1 MREGSL
7 TMLTQRRLSNV
18 LGSAIEGIDLSRELV
33 DAEFSEVA
41 RALWE
46 GGVLAIK
53 RQRLEPGQFLTFAC
67 RFGRPEPH
75 VIDQFHY
82 PGYPDILILSNR
94 RKETGEP
101 IGLADAGSYFHTD
114 YSYLE
119 VPARLTMLYSIE
131 VPSRGGNTLFANMS
145 AAYEDLAGSMKRR
158 IDDLVVLHHY
168 GNRDDLDEGS
178 RTAASKLTAEQKDKV
193 NWVRH
198 KLVRMHHF
206 TGRKA
211 LYAVSGSSFEI
222 EGMPA
227 DEGRHLLDEL
237 KAHALQD
244 KYRFSYPYEVGDVVL
259 WDDLSTLH
267 SATLTDAA
275 DPRTLWRITVKEL
288 PAALTP

>member
-7 TMLTQRRLSNV
+7 TMLTQRKLSNV
-18 LGSAIEGIDLSRELV
+18 LGSAIEGIDLSRELA
-33 DAEFSEVA
+33 DAEFGELA

-53 RQRLEPGQFLTFAC
+53 RQRLAPGQFLTFAR

-94 RKETGEP
+94 RRETGEP

-145 AAYEDLAGSMKRR
+145 AAYEDLAESMKRR
-158 IDDLVVLHHY
+158 INHLVVLHHY
-168 GNRDDLDEGS
+168 GNRDDLGEGS

-193 NWVRH
+193 SWVRH

-227 DEGRHLLDEL
+227 DEGRRLLDEL

-275 DPRTLWRITVKEL
+275 DPRTLWRITVKE
-288 PAALTP
+288 PAEPQH

>member
-7 TMLTQRRLSNV
+7 TMLTQRKLSNV
-18 LGSAIEGIDLSRELV
+18 LGSAIEGIDLSRELA
-33 DAEFSEVA
+33 DAEFCVLA

-53 RQRLEPGQFLTFAC
+53 GQRLAPGQFLAFAR

-75 VIDQFHY
+75 VINQFHY

-94 RKETGEP
+94 RNNGEP

-145 AAYEDLAGSMKRR
+145 AAYDDLAESMKRR
-158 IDDLVVLHHY
+158 IDHLVVLHHY
-168 GNRDDLDEGS
+168 GNRDDLDEDS

-193 NWVRH
+193 SWVRH
-198 KLVRMHHF
+198 ELVRTHHF

-222 EGMPA
+222 EGMPV
-227 DEGRHLLDEL
+227 DEGRRLLDEL

-244 KYRFSYPYEVGDVVL
+244 KYRLSYSYEVGDG
-259 WDDLSTLH
+259 DLL
-267 SATLTDAA
+267 
-275 DPRTLWRITVKEL
+275 
-288 PAALTP
+288 

>member
-1 MREGSL
+1 
-7 TMLTQRRLSNV
+7 MLTQHRLSDV
-18 LGSAIEGIDLSRELV
+18 LGTAVEGIDLREV
-33 DAEFSEVA
+33 SDAEFGEVA
-41 RALWE
+41 QALWQA
-46 GGVLAIK
+46 GVLAIK
-53 RQRLEPGQFLTFAC
+53 RQRLAPEQFLAFAR

-94 RKETGEP
+94 KENGQP

-114 YSYLE
+114 YSYLDI
-119 VPARLTMLYSIE
+119 PARLTMLYSIE
-131 VPSRGGNTLFANMS
+131 VPSRGGNTLFANMY
-145 AAYEDLAGSMKRR
+145 AAYDDLPASMKAR

-168 GNRDDLDEGS
+168 GNRDDLDEQS
-178 RTAASKLTAEQKDKV
+178 RTAASTLTAQQQHKV
-193 NWVRH
+193 SWVRH
-198 KLVRMHHF
+198 KLVRTHHF

-227 DEGRHLLDEL
+227 ADGRRLLDEL

-244 KYRFSYPYEVGDVVL
+244 KYRLSYSYEVGDVVL

-267 SATLTDAA
+267 SATLIDPA
-275 DPRTLWRITVKEL
+275 DPRTLWRITVKE
-288 PAALTP
+288 PEAARADAL

>member
-1 MREGSL
+1 
-7 TMLTQRRLSNV
+7 MLTQHRLSDV
-18 LGSAIEGIDLSRELV
+18 LGTAIEGIDLSRGV
-33 DAEFSEVA
+33 SDAEFGEVA
-41 RALWE
+41 QALWQT
-46 GGVLAIK
+46 GVLAIK
-53 RQRLEPGQFLTFAC
+53 RQRLAPEQFLAFAR

-94 RKETGEP
+94 RENGQP

-114 YSYLE
+114 YSYLDI
-119 VPARLTMLYSIE
+119 PARLTMLYSIE
-131 VPSRGGNTLFANMS
+131 VPSRGGNTLFASMY
-145 AAYEDLAGSMKRR
+145 AAYDDLPTSTKAR

-168 GNRDDLDEGS
+168 GNRDDLDEQS
-178 RTAASKLTAEQKDKV
+178 RTAASTLTAEQQDKV
-193 NWVRH
+193 SWVRH
-198 KLVRMHHF
+198 KLVRTHHF

-227 DEGRHLLDEL
+227 ADGRRLLDEL

-244 KYRFSYPYEVGDVVL
+244 KYRLSYSYEVGDVVL

-267 SATLTDAA
+267 SATLTDPA
-275 DPRTLWRITVKEL
+275 DPRTLWRITVKE
-288 PAALTP
+288 PEAARADKL